1 VHVYDGHLPFILL
14 DGCSIVIHMWKHFIT
29 FNNMGRFKNYIIKS
43 ISRAVVAFQW
53 TIEVEKPTMLPTTLA
68 LVKT

>member
-1 VHVYDGHLPFILL
+1 MHVYDGHLAFILL

-53 TIEVEKPTMLPTTLA
+53 TIGVQKPTMLPTPLA

>member
-1 VHVYDGHLPFILL
+1 MHVYDGHLPFILL
-14 DGCSIVIHMWKHFIT
+14 DGCSIVIHMWKPFIT

-53 TIEVEKPTMLPTTLA
+53 KIEVQKPTMLPTTLA

>member
-1 VHVYDGHLPFILL
+1 
-14 DGCSIVIHMWKHFIT
+14 
-29 FNNMGRFKNYIIKS
+29 MGRLKNNIIKS
-43 ISRAVVAFQW
+43 ISRAVIAFQW